1 MHCQLKYVC
10 RIHKRFISQARA
22 YIEEA
27 RQIRKEQDEAYQQ
40 SLKADKAKDKPK
52 AEREQLQ
59 DV

>member
-1 MHCQLKYVC
+1 M
-10 RIHKRFISQARA
+10 SQAQA

-27 RQIRKEQDEAYQQ
+27 RQIKKEQDEAYQQ
-40 SLKADKAKDKPK
+40 SLEADKAKDKAK

>member
-1 MHCQLKYVC
+1 MA
-10 RIHKRFISQARA
+10 QAQA

-27 RQIRKEQDEAYQQ
+27 RQMQDEAYQQ
-40 SLKADKAKDKPK
+40 SLEADKAKAK

>member
-1 MHCQLKYVC
+1 MA
-10 RIHKRFISQARA
+10 QAQA

-27 RQIRKEQDEAYQQ
+27 RQLRKEQDEAYQQ
-40 SLKADKAKDKPK
+40 SLEADKAKAK